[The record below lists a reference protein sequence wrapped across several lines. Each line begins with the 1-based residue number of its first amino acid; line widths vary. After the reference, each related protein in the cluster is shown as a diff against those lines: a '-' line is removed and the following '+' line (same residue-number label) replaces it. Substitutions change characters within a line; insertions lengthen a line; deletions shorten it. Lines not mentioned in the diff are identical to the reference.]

1 MVSPHS
7 GEQRTGAIERLDVA
21 EGSGIIRDRRD
32 EGLTWRFD
40 ATGVLGQGFGV
51 LRAGDAVEFTLEEGP
66 DGLRAARVAR
76 IIATHEPLLEA
87 PPPDAGPPP
96 ELEDAPE

>member
-7 GEQRTGAIERLDVA
+7 GEQRTGAIERLDQA
-21 EGSGIIRDRRD
+21 ERRGIIRDRRD
-32 EGLTWRFD
+32 EAREWPFD
-40 ATGVLGQGFGV
+40 ASDVLGQGFDV
-51 LRAGDAVEFTLEEGP
+51 LREGDAVEFTLREG
-66 DGLRAARVAR
+66 GEALVAADVSR

-87 PPPDAGPPP
+87 APPDAGPPP